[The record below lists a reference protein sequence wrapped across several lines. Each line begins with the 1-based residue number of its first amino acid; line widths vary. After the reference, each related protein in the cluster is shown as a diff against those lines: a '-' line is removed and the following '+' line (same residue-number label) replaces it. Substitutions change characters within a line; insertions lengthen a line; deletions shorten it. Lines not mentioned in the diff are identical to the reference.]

1 MELEALRERFFE
13 GVSRYRYV
21 ETLGRGKT
29 GAVFKALDRDT
40 GRLLALK
47 VFAPKPGADY
57 EELLT
62 RFRREVGL
70 NLRIDHPAVAR
81 TYGFGTVGDIPFIEM
96 EYVPGKTLRE
106 ILDDEGV
113 MGLEPSYAATILRN
127 AAVGTH
133 AAHAAGVLHRD
144 LKPSNLM
151 VRESGSVSVLDFG
164 FARDTS
170 GPSITHTSQVL
181 GSPQY
186 MAPELSLG
194 EPASVQSDV
203 YSLGVIAF
211 EALTGHPPFL
221 ADNPVAL
228 ALKHLSERVPDD
240 LSLVPA
246 LPVTVRETVL
256 HALGKRPVD
265 RFRTAIAFADA
276 LSVVDP

>member
-1 MELEALRERFFE
+1 MELEVLRQRFFE
-13 GVSRYRYV
+13 GVSRYRYI

-57 EELLT
+57 GELLS
-62 RFRREVGL
+62 RFRLEVGI

-81 TYGFGTVGDIPFIEM
+81 AYGFGTAGEIPFIEM
-96 EYVPGKTLRE
+96 EYVPGRTLRE
-106 ILDDEGV
+106 ILDEEGV
-113 MGLEPSYAATILRN
+113 MGLEPSYAATILR
-127 AAVGTH
+127 ATAVGTH

-170 GPSITHTSQVL
+170 GSSITHDSQIL

-211 EALTGHPPFL
+211 EALTGHPPFF
-221 ADNPVAL
+221 ADNPVSL
-228 ALKHLSERVPDD
+228 ALKHVSERVPDD
-240 LSLVPA
+240 LSLVPDLSA
-246 LPVTVRETVL
+246 MVRETVL
-256 HALGKRPVD
+256 RALGKRPVE
-265 RFRTAIAFADA
+265 RFRTALAFADA
-276 LSVVDP
+276 LAVADP